1 MPETL
6 RGKFASSNIAM
17 MTVDRNFFLRNVH
30 ETVFSEVSVTAVF
43 SEFDC
48 CFCGVPALNHP
59 LGPRKIA
66 IIIIYPVLAA
76 WNECDLNL

>member
-6 RGKFASSNIAM
+6 RGKFALSNIAM

-48 CFCGVPALNHP
+48 CFVASRH
-59 LGPRKIA
+59 
-66 IIIIYPVLAA
+66 
-76 WNECDLNL
+76 

>member
-6 RGKFASSNIAM
+6 RGKFALSNIAM

-48 CFCGVPALNHP
+48 FFVASRH
-59 LGPRKIA
+59 
-66 IIIIYPVLAA
+66 
-76 WNECDLNL
+76 

>member
-6 RGKFASSNIAM
+6 RGKFALSNIAM

-48 CFCGVPALNHP
+48 CFCGVQAL
-59 LGPRKIA
+59 
-66 IIIIYPVLAA
+66 IIIIYPVLAD